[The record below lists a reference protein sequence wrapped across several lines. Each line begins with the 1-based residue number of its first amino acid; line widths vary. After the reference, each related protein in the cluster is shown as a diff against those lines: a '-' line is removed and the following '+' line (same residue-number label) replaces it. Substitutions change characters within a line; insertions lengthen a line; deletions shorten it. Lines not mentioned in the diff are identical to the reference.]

1 MVLDIRQKQ
10 ISGVQHMLQFD
21 AAANTLRKDE
31 EIYKVLVVDRFTK
44 GIIGPLLKLS
54 DLRKQGVTLV
64 LDLENQ
70 REAIPDVPAVYFVQ
84 ATESTIAV
92 ISRDVAAGLYD
103 TFYLNLA
110 LSCPRPLMETLASNT
125 VASQCVQRIA
135 KVYDQYLSFVAL
147 EAGLFSLGMTDTYI
161 QLNDPQAQD
170 TQIEGAVNSIVDGL
184 FSALVTLGTVPIIKC
199 PKGGAAQHVA
209 TALDAR
215 LREHLKSRSNLFSE
229 SASGLTISRP
239 LLCLFDRNFE
249 LSVMLQHVWT
259 YKPLVHD
266 VLGMHANSITIE
278 AKAEAGQLPG
288 ASSKKRYEV
297 GDGDFFW
304 ENNGS
309 VTFPEMAGNVDV
321 QLKQYQEAVADLNRR
336 TGSNVDPTADPNEL
350 MQSSTRNLMSAISSL
365 PQLTERKKTIDKHT
379 NMATALLRQIQ
390 ARALKQYW
398 DREEDCLH
406 GKPDLAAIERL
417 LQGGE
422 GDANDKLRLVL
433 VWLLTT
439 EALPSDADMERLQ
452 SSLATAGADTTA
464 VAYLRRMRSMKLTGG
479 GVRGSAS
486 QAALDGLGAASGLGS
501 QSHLLSWADRTF
513 GQGLTTIT
521 KGVKNLLAGNQQA
534 AVTVAVEGLM
544 DVKANADPDAF
555 ITFDPKVVSGRT
567 SKAAGPFK
575 EAIVFMI
582 GGGNYLEYESLSLYA
597 SRSQPPK
604 NILYGATDIIS
615 PEAFA
620 KQLADLGK
628 KSSAGV
634 P

>member
-10 ISGVQHMLQFD
+10 IAGIQHMLQFN
-21 AAANTLRKDE
+21 AAANTLKKDD
-31 EIYKVLVVDRFTK
+31 EIYKVLVLDHFTK

-70 REAIPDVPAVYFVQ
+70 RESIPDVPAVYFVQ
-84 ATESTIAV
+84 ATEGTISA
-92 ISRDVAAGLYD
+92 ISRDIASGLYD
-103 TFYLNLA
+103 TFHLNFALA
-110 LSCPRPLMETLASNT
+110 CPRPLLETLASNT

-147 EAGLFSLGMTDTYI
+147 EAGLFSLGLPDMYV

-170 TQIEGAVNSIVDGL
+170 TQIEGAVHTIVDGL

-215 LREHLKSRSNLFSE
+215 LREHLKSRSNLFTE
-229 SASGLTISRP
+229 TASGLTISRP

-266 VLGMHANSITIE
+266 VLGMHANSVTIE
-278 AKAEAGQLPG
+278 AKAEPGQLPG
-288 ASSKKRYEV
+288 TSSKKRYEV

-304 ENNGS
+304 ESNGS
-309 VTFPEMAGNVDV
+309 AQFPEMAGNVDV

-350 MQSSTRNLMSAISSL
+350 MQSNTRNLMSAISSL

-406 GKPDLAAIERL
+406 GKPDLAAIETL
-417 LQGGE
+417 LQAAE
-422 GDANDKLRLVL
+422 GSATDKLRLVL

-439 EALPSDADMERLQ
+439 EHLPGDADMNRLQ

-486 QAALDGLGAASGLGS
+486 QAALDGLGASGLGS

-544 DVKANADPDAF
+544 DAKASADPDAF
-555 ITFDPKVVSGRT
+555 ITFDPKAMSGRA

-575 EAIVFMI
+575 EALVFMI

-604 NILYGATDIIS
+604 NILYGATDVIS

-620 KQLADLGK
+620 RQLADLGK
-628 KSSAGV
+628 QSSGGAA
-634 P
+634 

>member
-10 ISGVQHMLQFD
+10 TAGVQHMLQFN

-70 REAIPDVPAVYFVQ
+70 REAIPDVPAIYFVQ
-84 ATESTIAV
+84 ATVSTIAA

-103 TFYLNLA
+103 TFHLNLA
-110 LSCPRPLMETLASNT
+110 LTCPRPLLETLASNT
-125 VASQCVQRIA
+125 VAAQCVQRIA
-135 KVYDQYLSFVAL
+135 KIYDQYMSFIAL
-147 EAGLFSLGMTDTYI
+147 EAGLFSLGISDTYL

-170 TQIEGAVNSIVDGL
+170 TQIEGAVESIVNGL
-184 FSALVTLGTVPIIKC
+184 FSALVTLGTVPVIKC

-215 LREHLKSRSNLFSE
+215 LREHLKSRSNLFTE
-229 SASGLTISRP
+229 SSSGLTISRP

-266 VLGMHANSITIE
+266 VLGMQANSVTIDT
-278 AKAEAGQLPG
+278 KAEAGQLPG
-288 ASSKKRYEV
+288 TTSKKRYES
-297 GDGDFFW
+297 
-304 ENNGS
+304 NG
-309 VTFPEMAGNVDV
+309 TLQFPEMAGNVDV
-321 QLKQYQEAVADLNRR
+321 QLKQYTD
-336 TGSNVDPTADPNEL
+336 SN
-350 MQSSTRNLMSAISSL
+350 TRNLMSAISSL
-365 PQLTERKKTIDKHT
+365 PQLTERKKVIDKHT
-379 NMATALLRQIQ
+379 NMATCLLKQIQ

-406 GKPDLAAIERL
+406 GKPDLPAIERL
-417 LQGGE
+417 LQGSE
-422 GDANDKLRLVL
+422 GSAMDKLRLVL

-439 EALPSDADMERLQ
+439 EALPSDSDMERLQ
-452 SSLATAGADTTA
+452 SSLASAGADTTA

-486 QAALDGLGAASGLGS
+486 SIALDGLASAGLGP
-501 QSHLLSWADRTF
+501 QSHLLSWADRAF
-513 GQGLTTIT
+513 GPGLTTIT
-521 KGVKNLLAGNQQA
+521 KGVKSLLAGNQQA

-544 DVKANADPDAF
+544 DAKANAEADSF
-555 ITFDPKVVSGRT
+555 ITFDPKVVSGRA
-567 SKAAGPFK
+567 SKAVGPFK
-575 EAIVFMI
+575 EAVVFMI

-597 SRSQPPK
+597 SKSQPPK

-628 KSSAGV
+628 RAGGL
-634 P
+634 